1 MHIDHPLWNGCG
13 LRQQSLVRDDMQM
26 MPRVRHRIEG
36 MRRCDDLTDNERGFI
51 DKLQEWL
58 DNENRKYE
66 V

>member
-1 MHIDHPLWNGCG
+1 
-13 LRQQSLVRDDMQM
+13 
-26 MPRVRHRIEG
+26 MPFNTEKFAG
-36 MRRCDDLTDNERGFI
+36 DLTDNERGFI

>member
-1 MHIDHPLWNGCG
+1 M
-13 LRQQSLVRDDMQM
+13 RQQSLVRDDMQM